1 MESREQHEQAAAA
14 WLLRQDAGPWTERD
28 AAEFE
33 AWLAQSPGHR
43 AAYYRFRGAWQE
55 AGKLKALLG
64 QGVAQPQAHAET
76 IANVA
81 DAGARRRPRRRLRRL
96 VIAAGTA
103 CTVGLA
109 ALAYLLLSSPSD
121 VYETRIGAMQ
131 TVALPDGSRLT
142 LNTDSRL
149 RVDMDGSDRR
159 VQLRQGEAF
168 FEVAKDPLRPFVVE
182 AGDKRII
189 AVGTA
194 FSVRRSGA
202 DVRVVVSEGRVR
214 VETAG
219 RPAVAA
225 EAPLL
230 DAGMVA
236 RTRGDAVLVQARP
249 PLEIAQNLSWR
260 TGQLVFRGTP
270 MSEVVAEFNRY
281 NTRKLVIED
290 AAIDG
295 LRVGGI
301 FRATEL
307 DAFVSLV
314 QQGFPVQARA
324 EEDRIVLTSRE

>member
-1 MESREQHEQAAAA
+1 MESSREQDEQAAAA
-14 WLLRQDAGPWTERD
+14 WLLRQDAGPWTGRD

-43 AAYYRFRGAWQE
+43 AAYYRFKGAWQE
-55 AGKLKALLG
+55 AGRLKALLG
-64 QGVAQPQAHAET
+64 QGAAAAPVRAEA
-76 IANVA
+76 IANA
-81 DAGARRRPRRRLRRL
+81 AGTGGRGRPRRRLRRL
-96 VIAAGTA
+96 GMAAGMA
-103 CTVGLA
+103 CSVALA
-109 ALAYLLLSSPSD
+109 ALAYLLLSPSE
-121 VYETRIGAMQ
+121 VYETRIGGME

-149 RVDMDGSDRR
+149 RVDMDGNDRR

-168 FEVAKDPLRPFVVE
+168 FEVAKDPRRPFVVE

-194 FSVRRSGA
+194 FSVRRNGS

-214 VETAG
+214 VETA
-219 RPAVAA
+219 RRAAAVA

-230 DAGMVA
+230 EAGMVA
-236 RTRGDAVLVQARP
+236 STRGDAVLVQARP
-249 PLEIAQNLSWR
+249 PVEIAQSLSWR
-260 TGQLVFRGTP
+260 TGQLVFRDTP

-281 NTRKLVIED
+281 NARKLVIED
-290 AAIDG
+290 AAVEG
-295 LRVGGI
+295 LHVGGI
-301 FRATEL
+301 FRATQL

-324 EEDRIVLTSRE
+324 EEGRIVLTSRE